1 MLFNFLAKRSLIKAA
16 NVFECELIKQC
27 NQLNG
32 ELAESPFKDNPIITF
47 NQKMANTVF
56 VDSHKNEKNRNNE
69 IYKICK
75 KCGIQKGFEIY
86 FRRPLSFIRTG
97 KLLLNIA

>member
-1 MLFNFLAKRSLIKAA
+1 MFNFIAKKSLIKVA
-16 NVFECELIKQC
+16 NVFERELITQC

-32 ELAESPFKDNPIITF
+32 ELAESPLKDNPIIAF
-47 NQKMANTVF
+47 NQRMANTVF

-86 FRRPLSFIRTG
+86 FRRPLNFIRTG
-97 KLLLNIA
+97 KLLLNMA